1 MNLIGSGIFKGMAVT
16 LKNFVGS
23 YFDKER
29 LTTKEYAWRSNYK
42 LPERAGDYPKEEAEQ
57 LSDTTTV
64 THYSRNFPMLLH
76 DQGEP
81 MDTVR
86 CVACQICERE
96 CPPQCIYIE
105 KSTDKKERS
114 GNKAQFY
121 PAKFDIDVS
130 VCMSCQICVEVCPF
144 DAIVMNSQFELS
156 TPDRF
161 GGLLL
166 RRDDLLKSND
176 YYHKIH
182 PEEAA
187 ARDKR
192 IADEKAAKEAKKKA
206 AEAAKKKAAEAKA
219 KAEAET
225 KAKEE
230 AESANKPTE
239 PSEIPSAEPPATSST
254 QPEKEESAE

>member
-1 MNLIGSGIFKGMAVT
+1 MSLLGSGIFKGMAVT

-29 LTTKEYAWRSNYK
+29 LTTKEYAWRTNDK

-57 LSDTTTV
+57 LSGTTTV

-219 KAEAET
+219 KAEAEA

-230 AESANKPTE
+230 AEAANKPTE
-239 PSEIPSAEPPATSST
+239 PSEIPSAKPPATSST

>member
-1 MNLIGSGIFKGMAVT
+1 MSILGGGIFKGMAVT
-16 LKNFVGS
+16 LRNFLGS
-23 YFDKER
+23 YTNKKER
-29 LTTKEYAWRSNYK
+29 LPTIDYSWRADGA
-42 LPERAGDYPKEEAEQ
+42 LPQGIGDYPKEKGEQ

-64 THYSRNFPMLLH
+64 TEYSRNFPMLLH
-76 DQGEP
+76 DGGEP

-105 KSTDKKERS
+105 KDYDENGKYIKR
-114 GNKAQFY
+114 
-121 PAKFDIDVS
+121 PAVFDIDVS

-161 GGLLL
+161 GGLLM
-166 RRDDLLKSND
+166 RRDDLLKSNV

-187 ARDKR
+187 ARDAKM
-192 IADEKAAKEAKKKA
+192 AAEKAAKEAKKKA
-206 AEAAKKKAAEAKA
+206 AAEKARAAAEKKVAEAAKEDAK
-219 KAEAET
+219 
-225 KAKEE
+225 
-230 AESANKPTE
+230 
-239 PSEIPSAEPPATSST
+239 
-254 QPEKEESAE
+254 

>member
-1 MNLIGSGIFKGMAVT
+1 VSLLGGGIFKGMAVT
-16 LKNFVGS
+16 LRNFVGS
-23 YFDKER
+23 YFNKER
-29 LTTKEYAWRSNYK
+29 LVTNDYAWRPK
-42 LPERAGDYPKEEAEQ
+42 DDAELPQSAGEYPKEEGEQ
-57 LSDTTTV
+57 FSDTTTV
-64 THYSRNFPMLLH
+64 TNYSRNFPMLLH
-76 DQGEP
+76 DGKDGDTP
-81 MDTVR
+81 MDTIR

-105 KSTDKKERS
+105 KKYDENGKYIKS
-114 GNKAQFY
+114 

-176 YYHKIH
+176 YYHQIH

-187 ARDKR
+187 ARDQR
-192 IADEKAAKEAKKKA
+192 MADEKAAKEAKKKA
-206 AEAAKKKAAEAKA
+206 AAEAAKKKAAEKA
-219 KAEAET
+219 KAEAEA
-225 KAKEE
+225 KAKEAE
-230 AESANKPTE
+230 AAQAEGAEGKSEPEGGDNKEATE
-239 PSEIPSAEPPATSST
+239 
-254 QPEKEESAE
+254 